1 MTLISFDVH
10 IFCFCDDDGDADDD
24 DDGDDDNDDEDD
36 IAIVHG
42 LKTMFFQTW
51 GCFIR
56 VLHGIALYCVVLH
69 CILKK

>member
-10 IFCFCDDDGDADDD
+10 IFCFCDDDGDADY
-24 DDGDDDNDDEDD
+24 DDEDD

-56 VLHGIALYCVVLH
+56 VLHGIAWYCVVLYVTGLH
-69 CILKK
+69 